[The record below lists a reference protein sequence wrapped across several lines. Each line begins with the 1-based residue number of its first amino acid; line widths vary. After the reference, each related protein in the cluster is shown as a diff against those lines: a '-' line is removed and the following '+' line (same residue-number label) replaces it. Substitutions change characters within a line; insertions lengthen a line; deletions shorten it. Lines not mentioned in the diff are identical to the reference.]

1 MRNLYFIQSLI
12 LFLVLSAQSGA
23 AESIDAPC
31 EPKSSIEVLNCVL
44 KHSPSIKEARLDGK
58 KAVAEESSARAWS
71 NPEVDA
77 STTVGDNFGV
87 SEITTEIGLKQT
99 FSIGGARSS
108 RIDRAEAS
116 KDVAK
121 ASLDEALATSVKDV
135 VFGLHRLRQLETEY
149 TAFDEA
155 LNTFKRIQQQYKSRG
170 RLGPE
175 HSASLFVFDIAYKEG
190 SLTRLHV
197 LEEQKKVRQSLNIA
211 LGHDLNWGPQH
222 LPKKLVNWPEAP
234 KKPDEILAA
243 DLRKVRAE
251 RQISKAEFGIAKGE
265 SWPEIGLGPVMER
278 RAEGSDVF
286 YSVGVGLSLPLPLWN
301 WNGGER
307 GMARA
312 ELEKAEIRVHTK
324 EEEIRSE
331 LDRLSDAYQRTR
343 SELQNFGDLSQMEK
357 RHKSLEGLF
366 ARGLVSSS
374 LVIETH
380 RQILDFLEKLHETES
395 LALEQL
401 LRLRSISGNSEAGD
415 LL

>member
-1 MRNLYFIQSLI
+1 MRNFYFTKSLV
-12 LFLVLSAQSGA
+12 LFLALSVQSGA
-23 AESIDAPC
+23 AEPADASC
-31 EPKSSIEVLNCVL
+31 EPKSPIELLNCVL
-44 KHSPSIKEARLDGK
+44 KHSPAIKEAKLDGS
-58 KAVAEESSARAWS
+58 KAIAEESGARAWS

-108 RIDRAEAS
+108 RIDRAAAS
-116 KDVAK
+116 KEVAT

-135 VFGLHRLRQLETEY
+135 VSGLHRLRQLAIEY
-149 TAFDEA
+149 DAFDEA

-175 HSASLFVFDIAYKEG
+175 HSASLFVFDTAYKEA
-190 SLTRLHV
+190 SLNRLHV

-211 LGHDLNWGPQH
+211 LGQDLNWGDQH
-222 LPKKLVNWPEAP
+222 LPKKLSRWPDAP
-234 KKPDEILAA
+234 KKPDELLAA

-251 RQISKAEFGIAKGE
+251 SQISKAELGIARGE
-265 SWPEIGLGPVMER
+265 SWPEIGLGPIMER

-286 YSVGVGLSLPLPLWN
+286 YSIGIGLSLPLPLWN
-301 WNGGER
+301 WNGGAR

-312 ELEKAEIRVHTK
+312 EFEKAQIRVHTK

-331 LDRLSDAYQRTR
+331 LERLSDAYQRTR
-343 SELQNFGDLSQMEK
+343 TELQNFGDLSQMEK
-357 RHKSLEGLF
+357 GHRNLEGLF
-366 ARGLVSSS
+366 ARGLVSSG

-401 LRLRSISGNSEAGD
+401 LRLRAISGNSEAGD